1 MLSTHIVS
9 DVEAIADQ
17 IMIMKKGRL
26 IAHDTPQK
34 LLAVLDGKVKERQVS
49 QKELEQLRRDTIIC
63 YQRASAQGTLVRYL
77 DDTGRDACSVEPTL
91 NDLYLYHFQE
101 EEV

>member
-1 MLSTHIVS
+1 MPFVKSNSSLFKGCLLYTS
-9 DVEAIADQ
+9 EAIADQ

-34 LLAVLDGKVKERQVS
+34 LLAVLDGKVKERLVS

-77 DDTGRDACSVEPTL
+77 DDTCL
-91 NDLYLYHFQE
+91 LYTSGMRL
-101 EEV
+101 